1 MLEKNKR
8 CMPIIGSQSIG
19 DPPSETVNRLTMRFA
34 KGDALF
40 EKRGS
45 WTDEQTD
52 YWEAHGMREGKP
64 LVKGSLLPI
73 VWQRK
78 ETP

>member
-1 MLEKNKR
+1 
-8 CMPIIGSQSIG
+8 
-19 DPPSETVNRLTMRFA
+19 MRFA

>member
-1 MLEKNKR
+1 
-8 CMPIIGSQSIG
+8 
-19 DPPSETVNRLTMRFA
+19 MRFA

-78 ETP
+78 ETL